1 MVAPTILR
9 PRRRAATSQSVT
21 GDRLTLQ
28 LVLAAVARLRD
39 DNVPDFDGF
48 YHCDLDN
55 ATLVELFQD
64 PDFLHLYSG
73 GADSDV
79 WRDGQ
84 VIRLLGVAFVTT
96 TEAPQQVLALTGQRI
111 RRAIVCG
118 RGALIEGDFQGLGR
132 SELLPRPSF
141 HQFIDGVC
149 LLVREP
155 LDRLQEIVS
164 QSWKWRGGFCVPT
177 DITADPTVLPTASPS
192 YWKRAVIIECL

>member
-1 MVAPTILR
+1 MVSAVAPTILR
-9 PRRRAATSQSVT
+9 PRGRAATSQLVT

-73 GADSDV
+73 GANSDV

-118 RGALIEGDFQGLGR
+118 RGALA
-132 SELLPRPSF
+132 
-141 HQFIDGVC
+141 GV
-149 LLVREP
+149 R
-155 LDRLQEIVS
+155 
-164 QSWKWRGGFCVPT
+164 
-177 DITADPTVLPTASPS
+177 
-192 YWKRAVIIECL
+192 